1 MHQTLGIFAFFFLT
15 SLGAQ
20 SGVHR
25 LQDARS
31 QAIGGTTVM
40 NEGVFALMGNP
51 AGLVHAQQ
59 WEGIASAETPFALWE
74 LQRAGFGVVAPL
86 DNSSLGA
93 TIATFGEESYR
104 ETQISLAYSRLLNQ
118 QLSLGATVIYWN
130 QNIAAYQRQG
140 FLTFALG
147 LQAQLYPE
155 LKAGVQLYNPFRV
168 AVTDDETT
176 YSTLQFG
183 LSYLPSDKLT
193 LIMEV
198 YKDIDFPAQL
208 QAGLDYQL
216 ADRIALRLGCS
227 TRPER
232 LSLGVGV
239 RIFPN
244 WWADI
249 AASRHALLGFSP
261 GFSLRYIKP

>member
-1 MHQTLGIFAFFFLT
+1 MHQALGILAFFFLT

-31 QAIGGTTVM
+31 QAMGGTTVM
-40 NEGVFALMGNP
+40 NEGAFALMGNP

-59 WEGIASAETPFALWE
+59 WQGIASAEAPFALWE
-74 LQRAGFGVVAPL
+74 LQRTGFGVLAPL
-86 DNSSLGA
+86 ANSSVGA
-93 TIATFGEESYR
+93 TIATFGEKSYQ

-118 QLSLGATVIYWN
+118 QLSLGATLVYWN
-130 QNIAAYQRQG
+130 QNVAAYQRQG
-140 FLTFALG
+140 FLTFSLG
-147 LQAQLYPE
+147 IQAQLHPE

-168 AVTDDETT
+168 AVTDNETT

-183 LSYLPSDKLT
+183 LSYQPSDRLA
-193 LIMEV
+193 LIVEL

-208 QAGLDYQL
+208 QAGVDYL
-216 ADRIALRLGCS
+216 LEDRIALRIGCS

-232 LSLGVGV
+232 FSLGLGA
-239 RIFPN
+239 RLFQN
-244 WWADI
+244 WWADV
-249 AASRHALLGFSP
+249 AASRHAFLGFSP
-261 GFSLRYIKP
+261 GFSLRYIRP